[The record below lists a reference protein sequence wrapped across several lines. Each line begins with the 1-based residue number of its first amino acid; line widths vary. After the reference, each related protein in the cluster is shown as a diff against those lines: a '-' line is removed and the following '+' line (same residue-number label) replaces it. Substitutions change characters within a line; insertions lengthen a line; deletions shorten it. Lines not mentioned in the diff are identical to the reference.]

1 MVELIEILDKRK
13 DGDSDEYYFTV
24 SYKGNKYKVM
34 FKDWWFGNKNK
45 GCYCENIWDSDGN
58 ELYKLVPEKREIIID
73 DFNKFDMELDDLF
86 WSGVYGMI
94 FRDLEKVNL
103 KIDFLK
109 PTTNYS
115 KKKTLQK
122 HRD

>member
-1 MVELIEILDKRK
+1 M
-13 DGDSDEYYFTV
+13 
-24 SYKGNKYKVM
+24 
-34 FKDWWFGNKNK
+34 
-45 GCYCENIWDSDGN
+45 
-58 ELYKLVPEKREIIID
+58 
-73 DFNKFDMELDDLF
+73 
-86 WSGVYGMI
+86 GMI

-122 HRD
+122 PRD